1 MKKNKYVKLT
11 KKEIENRFEKYNLL
25 YFEGKVEKPSKFETF
40 TPSKKILGLTRP
52 IFNKK
57 TFKYSAALHISRRY
71 NWTEENLCHVIV
83 HEMIHL
89 LIKDYLQPLKWWEKF
104 FPFMLVQHDKRF
116 KEIMNKLNETYHLNI
131 KIRFPEMK
139 NYFRF

>member
-25 YFEGKVEKPSKFETF
+25 YFEGKVEKSSKF
-40 TPSKKILGLTRP
+40 
-52 IFNKK
+52 K

>member
-1 MKKNKYVKLT
+1 M
-11 KKEIENRFEKYNLL
+11 
-25 YFEGKVEKPSKFETF
+25 
-40 TPSKKILGLTRP
+40 TRP

-83 HEMIHL
+83 HEIIHL
-89 LIKDYLQPLKWWEKF
+89 LIKDYLQPLKWWEKI